1 MAFKKTDNNGY
12 TAADGYDLSGGSFE
26 LQLDKLEGISGG
38 TLPENWQTM
47 ADQLIPMYLNDP
59 QYQGITYEQAC
70 ELLKS
75 FITDP
80 DDYAAICEYAK
91 KYF

>member
-1 MAFKKTDNNGY
+1 MAFKKTDNNGIA
-12 TAADGYDLSGGSFE
+12 AADGYDLSGDSFE
-26 LQLDKLEGISGG
+26 LQLDELEDISGG
-38 TLPENWQTM
+38 KLPDNWQTM

-75 FITDP
+75 YVKDP
-80 DDYAAICEYAK
+80 DDYKAICDYAK